1 MKRIVV
7 ISMLLVAPPVTALI
21 APSIAVAGGS
31 SQEDKFHLK
40 VPYFWINGFPFPT
53 LPFVL

>member
-31 SQEDKFHLK
+31 S
-40 VPYFWINGFPFPT
+40 
-53 LPFVL
+53 